1 MLGKTYMAMK
11 DKERALLWLR
21 KAKDY
26 PARTQEDKEVHSRT
40 KPHVIGVCVN
50 VAAGLCMAIF
60 VCFQAHKEAVEL
72 LKKLG

>member
-11 DKERALLWLR
+11 DKQKALLWLS

-26 PARTQEDKEVHSRT
+26 PARTLEDKEVQAAEQNNIS
-40 KPHVIGVCVN
+40 VN
-50 VAAGLCMAIF
+50 VAVGLSVF
-60 VCFQAHKEAVEL
+60 VCLQAHKEAVEL